1 MKRKVT
7 LGVIGAMQ
15 SEIKRLLEKMGEC
28 QIDERYGLRFYV
40 GELSGQKLVLVK
52 SGVGKVMA
60 ARCAQML
67 IDFYQPD
74 YLVNTGVAGGLSAHL
89 RVGDI
94 VLGAE
99 LVQHDFDIT
108 AFGYAKGNM
117 DDDAHKDEPTVFRS
131 DETLVRLAQQA
142 GAGAQRVLT
151 GRIATGDVFVAGKEA
166 KAAITAQFAADAAE
180 MEGAA
185 IAQVAAACGVP
196 FLVIRAISD
205 LADGSAT
212 ESFDTFEQ
220 QTADVSAAL
229 LEKLAARLG

>member
-7 LGVIGAMQ
+7 IGVIGAMD
-15 SEIKRLLEKMGEC
+15 SEIKRLLEKMGAC
-28 QIDERYGLRFYV
+28 RTDERYGLRFYV
-40 GELSGQKLVLVK
+40 GELAGQTLVLVK

-67 IDFYQPD
+67 IDAYQPD
-74 YLVNTGVAGGLSAHL
+74 YLINTGVAGGLSAHL

-99 LVQHDFDIT
+99 LLQHDFDIT
-108 AFGYAKGNM
+108 AFGYAKGNVN
-117 DDDAHKDEPTVFRS
+117 DDAHKDEVTLFRA
-131 DETLVRLAQQA
+131 DETLLRLAQQA
-142 GAGAQRVLT
+142 GAGEHRVLC
-151 GRIATGDVFVAGKEA
+151 GRIATGDVFVSSLEA
-166 KAAITAQFAADAAE
+166 KNAITRQFAADAAE

-205 LADGSAT
+205 LADGSAAA
-212 ESFDTFEQ
+212 SFDTFEQ
-220 QTADVSAAL
+220 QTADVSARL
-229 LEKLAARLG
+229 LEKLAQKLG

>member
-7 LGVIGAMQ
+7 LGVIGAME
-15 SEIKRLLEKMGEC
+15 SEIKRLLAKMGDC
-28 QIDERYGLRFYV
+28 QVDERYGLRFYV
-40 GELSGQKLVLVK
+40 GELAGQRLVLVK

-67 IDFYQPD
+67 IDFYAPD

-99 LVQHDFDIT
+99 LLQHDFDIT
-108 AFGYAKGNM
+108 AFGYAKGNVN
-117 DDDAHKDEPTVFRS
+117 DDEHKSDATLFCA
-131 DETLVRLAQQA
+131 DETLLRLAQEA
-142 GAGAQRVLT
+142 GAGEHRVLR

-185 IAQVAAACGVP
+185 IAQVAEACGVP

-220 QTADVSAAL
+220 QTADVSAQL
-229 LEKLAARLG
+229 LEKLAEKLG